1 MISDADEEILICYT
15 HYAETFPEFTPN
27 KASM

>member
-15 HYAETFPEFTPN
+15 YYAETFPEFTPN
-27 KASM
+27 KAST

>member
-15 HYAETFPEFTPN
+15 HYAETFPKFTPN
-27 KASM
+27 KAST